1 MYYYDI
7 INLCLFNIGVTAV
20 LRNIRIFCN
29 SDNSVYFVY
38 DDGVCGIEISTL
50 PIDVWHLSML
60 YRYVDI
66 LTGDRMIVGISILV
80 RLATGF
86 DGFMPSHS
94 LAPVMI
100 PQIWVVTTTDVVH
113 SNKTSMETSQRFQ
126 MGCRLLRLALTR
138 VLHEPQVP
146 LGPSTH

>member
-1 MYYYDI
+1 M
-7 INLCLFNIGVTAV
+7 
-20 LRNIRIFCN
+20 
-29 SDNSVYFVY
+29 Y
-38 DDGVCGIEISTL
+38 DDGVCGIEISSL

-66 LTGDRMIVGISILV
+66 LTGDRMIVGISNSV

-100 PQIWVVTTTDVVH
+100 PQIWVVTNSVGASWTWREAMLSLSLPK
-113 SNKTSMETSQRFQ
+113 SNSKE
-126 MGCRLLRLALTR
+126 LLSE
-138 VLHEPQVP
+138 V
-146 LGPSTH
+146 SFS

>member
-7 INLCLFNIGVTAV
+7 INLCLFNLGVTAV

-38 DDGVCGIEISTL
+38 DDGVCGIEISSL
-50 PIDVWHLSML
+50 PIYVWHLSIL

-66 LTGDRMIVGISILV
+66 LSGDRMIVGISISV

-86 DGFMPSHS
+86 GGFMPSHS

-100 PQIWVVTTTDVVH
+100 PQIWVVTV
-113 SNKTSMETSQRFQ
+113 
-126 MGCRLLRLALTR
+126 
-138 VLHEPQVP
+138 QVP
-146 LGPSTH
+146 FLMLYLSSSLFSLSLFFFFFWFLP